1 LQEELLRLG
10 FETCPFDPC
19 VYVLREKEHGKST
32 NKIAG
37 VLGVHVDD
45 GLGGGNDYFKQQI
58 AALEKKYPFGSK
70 KTTAFTFTGIDL
82 QQRGDHS
89 IVLSQSAYVR
99 KIPAINIETN
109 RKTMDQEP
117 VTEKERLLLR
127 GLIGSLQYASVNTR
141 PDISSK
147 LSILQS
153 QINKATVGVLHEAN
167 KVLHEAKKHHDVQ
180 VTIKPIPMNDFR
192 LMAFSDASF
201 ASVHKPDSH
210 SAHSGVIIVG
220 THKKIAEN
228 HQCPISPLSW
238 GCKKIQR
245 VVTSTLSAETTA
257 LASSLDQLS
266 WIRLYWAWLKDPQ
279 VCWKQPDK
287 SLSSLEPA
295 IAVPTLQ
302 HECDLAITDCKSLY
316 DLVTK
321 TAPPQC
327 SEFRVQLVA
336 RAIKETIK
344 EGIQVRWVHSAAQL
358 ADALTKSMESKFL
371 RETLRYGEY
380 RLVDETSTLRNR
392 ALSKDRIRW
401 LKEHQESNECSKASK
416 E

>member
-1 LQEELLRLG
+1 
-10 FETCPFDPC
+10 
-19 VYVLREKEHGKST
+19 
-32 NKIAG
+32 
-37 VLGVHVDD
+37 
-45 GLGGGNDYFKQQI
+45 
-58 AALEKKYPFGSK
+58 
-70 KTTAFTFTGIDL
+70 
-82 QQRGDHS
+82 
-89 IVLSQSAYVR
+89 
-99 KIPAINIETN
+99 
-109 RKTMDQEP
+109 MDQEP

-127 GLIGSLQYASVNTR
+127 GLIGSLQYASVNAR

-167 KVLHEAKKHHDVQ
+167 KVLHESKKHHDVQ
-180 VTIKPIPMNDFR
+180 VTIRPIPMNDFR

-210 SAHSGVIIVG
+210 SGVIIVG

-228 HQCPISPLSW
+228 YQCPISPISW
-238 GCKKIQR
+238 GCKNIQR
-245 VVTSTLSAETTA
+245 VVTSTLSVETTA

-287 SLSSLEPA
+287 SLSNLEPA

-401 LKEHQESNECSKASK
+401 LKEHQESNECSKTSK